1 VTAQRKPFVRVWARR
16 ALLVLCVGVLPALLA
31 SLVVRYLVP
40 PAGTGLRGVVC
51 VLGHRFA
58 PYLWAA
64 LFLLFSAIA
73 RYWRRVL
80 EGARAP
86 APASQRR
93 REALAGFATVAA
105 AATAAFALRARV
117 AEPYRVLG
125 PSMLPT
131 LEPDDLVAGN
141 KLAYAMPPSRPPGRG
156 DVVVFR
162 SSAIAPTG
170 GGAPLPDVLVK
181 RVVGLPG
188 DRIRMRGNVPVI
200 NGWAVP
206 TCAAGEYVYVLPD
219 ASGNMLH
226 GKLVV
231 EFLEDRSYL
240 TVHAAGAPPMEEY
253 VVKPGE
259 VFVLGDNRS
268 GSVDSR
274 AYDRGRGGGVPS
286 GAIEARAQWFLT
298 GTHRDGESD
307 WGRLLHPIDSMQ
319 ARLRLEGLDT
329 RALEQGISRCLSE
342 RPSVT
347 RPPPPPD
354 PTVALK
360 SPS

>member
-1 VTAQRKPFVRVWARR
+1 
-16 ALLVLCVGVLPALLA
+16 
-31 SLVVRYLVP
+31 
-40 PAGTGLRGVVC
+40 
-51 VLGHRFA
+51 LGHRFA

-80 EGARAP
+80 EGAPGSRG
-86 APASQRR
+86 R
-93 REALAGFATVAA
+93 REALVGLATVAGAA
-105 AATAAFALRARV
+105 AATFALRARV
-117 AEPYRVLG
+117 TEPYRVSG

-141 KLAYAMPPSRPPGRG
+141 KLAYTMAPSRPPGRG

-162 SSAIAPTG
+162 SSAIAATG
-170 GGAPLPDVLVK
+170 GTAPLPEVLVK

-219 ASGNMLH
+219 ASGNMVH
-226 GKLVV
+226 GPLFV
-231 EFLEDRSYL
+231 EFLEDRAYL
-240 TVHAAGAPPMEEY
+240 TVHAGGAPPLEEY

-259 VFVLGDNRS
+259 VFVLGDNRGS
-268 GSVDSR
+268 SVDSR
-274 AYDRGRGGGVPS
+274 AFDRGRGGGVPF

-307 WGRLLHPIDSMQ
+307 WGRLLRPIDTMQ

-329 RALEQGISRCLSE
+329 RALEDGIARCLSE

-347 RPPPPPD
+347 RPPPSLD
-354 PTVALK
+354 ASARQISVMRVVKT
-360 SPS
+360 